1 MLDIFNSDAF
11 GYVSLS
17 TAINKLIYTPSQ
29 IGGSGLF
36 TAEGINTTTAI
47 VELQGNTLQLVD
59 VQPRG
64 ANGQAVTADKRTAIP
79 FIVPHIPQRAT
90 ILAEQIQNIRD
101 FGSET
106 ATKQIQAE
114 INKRLLKMRTQIDY
128 TIEQH
133 RLSAMMGL
141 YYLATGGTA
150 SLFTIF
156 GLTQQSLS
164 WALGTSTTKL
174 KVKVKQTIDLME
186 SQLDGI
192 AYTGVKIYAGKTW
205 FENFIAHADFEAYYK
220 NSPFVNQLNANPM
233 NAVEF
238 MGVTVE
244 RYRGDSTVKIPDNEA
259 YAVPL
264 GVTGL
269 LVTKFAPADYMET
282 VNTIGA
288 PYYAKSELMDFAKGV
303 TLESQSNPLNIC
315 TIPSAIIKLTVA

>member
-1 MLDIFNSDAF
+1 M
-11 GYVSLS
+11 
-17 TAINKLIYTPSQ
+17 
-29 IGGSGLF
+29 
-36 TAEGINTTTAI
+36 
-47 VELQGNTLQLVD
+47 
-59 VQPRG
+59 
-64 ANGQAVTADKRTAIP
+64 GQ
-79 FIVPHIPQRAT
+79 
-90 ILAEQIQNIRD
+90 
-101 FGSET
+101 
-106 ATKQIQAE
+106 
-114 INKRLLKMRTQIDY
+114 
-128 TIEQH
+128 
-133 RLSAMMGL
+133 
-141 YYLATGGTA
+141 YYLATGGTG
-150 SLFTIF
+150 SLFTTF

-220 NSPFVNQLNANPM
+220 NSPFVNQLNNNPM

-269 LVTKFAPADYMET
+269 FVTNFAPADYMET
-282 VNTIGA
+282 VNTFGA
-288 PYYAKSELMDFAKGV
+288 PYYAKSELMPFAKGV

-315 TIPSAIIKLTVA
+315 TIPSAIIKLTVS